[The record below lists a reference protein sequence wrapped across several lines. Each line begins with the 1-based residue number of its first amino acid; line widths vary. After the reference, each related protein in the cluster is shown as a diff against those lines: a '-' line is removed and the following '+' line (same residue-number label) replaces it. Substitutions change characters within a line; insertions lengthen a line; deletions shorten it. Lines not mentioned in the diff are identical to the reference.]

1 MGGVIAPAQSGQA
14 VPVLHTIGYEKAA
27 LGAFIAALRA
37 AGVTTLIDVREMP
50 YSRRKEFS
58 RSPLAAALIDA
69 GIAYVHLHGLG
80 NPKPGR
86 DAARAGRRD
95 EYIRIFT
102 AHLEGR
108 EAQADLARAAEIAAP
123 GGACLM
129 CYERDARNCHR
140 AMVAEALRRRAGLTV
155 VDLKVA
161 NRTRS
166 GDSQPSLF

>member
-1 MGGVIAPAQSGQA
+1 MGGVITPAQSGEA
-14 VPVLHTIGYEKAA
+14 VPVLHTIGYEKAV

-37 AGVTTLIDVREMP
+37 AGVTTLIDVRETP

-58 RSPLAAALIDA
+58 RSPLAAALIDD

-86 DAARAGRRD
+86 DAARAGRHD

-140 AMVAEALRRRAGLTV
+140 SMVAEALRRRAGLTV
-155 VDLKVA
+155 VDLKVPHRGA
-161 NRTRS
+161 VH
-166 GDSQPSLF
+166 GSQLLLF